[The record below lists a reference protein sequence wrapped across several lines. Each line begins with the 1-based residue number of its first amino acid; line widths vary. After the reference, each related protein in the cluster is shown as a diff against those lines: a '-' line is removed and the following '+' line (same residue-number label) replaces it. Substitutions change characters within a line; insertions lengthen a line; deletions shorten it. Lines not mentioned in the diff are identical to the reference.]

1 MGIHKMRGGGATG
14 PDDIPM
20 DYWNACKV
28 GIRWLTEFLYYLNVI
43 FRMTKMPVE

>member
-1 MGIHKMRGGGATG
+1 MGIHKMRGGGATR

-20 DYWNACKV
+20 DYRNACKV